1 MRLGGGGRESKG
13 GRRGRIRIQLTRGE
27 GKSTQ
32 EFNIKLQ
39 KILLPEEISL
49 GKGANDEDTRVYMS

>member
-1 MRLGGGGRESKG
+1 MRLGGGRGSKG

-39 KILLPEEISL
+39 EILLAEEISL
-49 GKGANDEDTRVYMS
+49 GKGANDEDTHVYMS